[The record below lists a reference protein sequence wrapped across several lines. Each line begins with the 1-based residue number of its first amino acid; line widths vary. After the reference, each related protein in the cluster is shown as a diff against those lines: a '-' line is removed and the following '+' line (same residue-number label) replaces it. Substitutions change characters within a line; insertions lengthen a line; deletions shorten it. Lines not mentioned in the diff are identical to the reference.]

1 MKLKENVYTCG
12 TCKHYCYC
20 YDDAD
25 NHCGITG
32 EFCDEQDT
40 CHLSPDGWTNP
51 DEVEQTEDEQRANA
65 GCDEAHRIMVEG
77 REIG

>member
-25 NHCGITG
+25 NYCGITG
-32 EFCDEQDT
+32 EFCDELDT
-40 CHLSPDGWTNP
+40 CDGWTDP
-51 DEVEQTEDEQRANA
+51 DEVEPTEDEK
-65 GCDEAHRIMVEG
+65 RINKGDWEYHEMIEREG
-77 REIG
+77 HIE